1 MKLSDKTEELLVN
14 LLALG
19 TTIFL
24 YYIYDYWTP
33 MEEFP
38 SSWRAGLLEAILRY
52 LHNNKFGVFLGKGT
66 LLVLSS
72 YYIYKI
78 IRDFSKNK

>member
-1 MKLSDKTEELLVN
+1 MKLSDKTEELFVN
-14 LLALG
+14 LLAL
-19 TTIFL
+19 TTTVFL

-33 MEEFP
+33 LEEFP

-52 LHNNKFGVFLGKGT
+52 LHNDKFGIFIGKGG
-66 LLVLSS
+66 LIIIAI

-78 IRDFSKNK
+78 IRDFSKKK